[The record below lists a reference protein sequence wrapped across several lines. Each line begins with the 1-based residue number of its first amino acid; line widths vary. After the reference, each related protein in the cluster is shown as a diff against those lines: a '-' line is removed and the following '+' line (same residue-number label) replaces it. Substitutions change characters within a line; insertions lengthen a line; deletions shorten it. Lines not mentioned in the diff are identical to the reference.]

1 MRPLHYDLE
10 LHLAF
15 LLFQQDSLYVQGLGV
30 FSVRRYGAEI
40 QLPAGLILPPARR
53 LSFAPEASGDSSIL
67 LDHLCSIEGFTRAEA
82 ADATD
87 HCVAEWNRVLDRG
100 HRLNLRGLGSL
111 RRSDHSWVFKA
122 TLEAN
127 FLSASYG
134 LPMFRMDLLQAAEQA
149 LAVHSDPAA
158 PRARSWYAAAIV
170 AGALGLAAV
179 GGSKDDFRDLIQ
191 SASLRSDLGSWW
203 SSQSSLVKNFAGD
216 AASWASNNF
225 KSLGS
230 SAQGS
235 KAPEAEP
242 AVKTSEAPLSEPKV
256 LAEPKAKAEPKAIA
270 EPKALAEPKAKA
282 EPKAIADR
290 PSAPAKAES
299 ASAKTES
306 VSVEPAGSYALIVG
320 AFSEEANATR
330 LVASLRKAGY
340 PAKMVQ
346 SSVGL
351 NKVALRTFAN
361 ENSARKAKTELRADF
376 PAIWIYRE

>member
-100 HRLNLRGLGSL
+100 DRLNLKGLGSL
-111 RRSDHSWVFKA
+111 RRSDHAWVFKA
-122 TLEAN
+122 SLEAN
-127 FLSASYG
+127 FLAASYG
-134 LPMFRMDLLQAAEQA
+134 LPIFRMDLLQAADQA
-149 LAVHSDPAA
+149 LAAHSDPAA
-158 PRARSWYAAAIV
+158 PRVRSWYAAAIV

-179 GGSKDDFRDLIQ
+179 GGSKDDFRGLVQ

-203 SSQSSLVKNFAGD
+203 SSQSSLVQNFAGD
-216 AASWASNNF
+216 ASSWASDRF
-225 KSLGS
+225 KSMSS
-230 SAQGS
+230 SANNSEVPG
-235 KAPEAEP
+235 AEP
-242 AVKTSEAPLSEPKV
+242 AVKTSEAPLSEPVAIAK
-256 LAEPKAKAEPKAIA
+256 PKALP
-270 EPKALAEPKAKA
+270 EPKALAEPKAEK
-282 EPKAIADR
+282 
-290 PSAPAKAES
+290 PSAPETAES
-299 ASAKTES
+299 VNA
-306 VSVEPAGSYALIVG
+306 EPAGNYALIVG
-320 AFSEEANATR
+320 AFSDKANATR

-376 PAIWIYRE
+376 PAIWIYRK

>member
-216 AASWASNNF
+216 ASSWASNNF

-235 KAPEAEP
+235 KAPGAEP
-242 AVKTSEAPLSEPKV
+242 AVKTSEAPLSEPVAIAK
-256 LAEPKAKAEPKAIA
+256 PKALP
-270 EPKALAEPKAKA
+270 EPKALAEPKAEPEGKA
-282 EPKAIADR
+282 EK
-290 PSAPAKAES
+290 PSAPETAES
-299 ASAKTES
+299 VNA
-306 VSVEPAGSYALIVG
+306 EPSEGYALIVG
-320 AFSEEANATR
+320 AFSDKANATR

-340 PAKMVQ
+340 PATMVE

-361 ENSARKAKTELRADF
+361 ENLARKAKTELRADF
-376 PAIWIYRE
+376 PAVWIYRE

>member
-15 LLFQQDSLYVQGLGV
+15 LLFQQDSLHVPGLGV

-40 QLPAGLILPPARR
+40 QLPSGLVLPPARR
-53 LSFAPEASGDSSIL
+53 LSFAPEASGHSSIL

-100 HRLNLRGLGSL
+100 DRLNLKGLGSL
-111 RRSDHSWVFKA
+111 RRSDHTWVFKA
-122 TLEAN
+122 SLEAN
-127 FLSASYG
+127 FLAASYG
-134 LPMFRMDLLQAAEQA
+134 LPIFRMDLLQAADQA
-149 LAVHSDPAA
+149 LTAHSDPAA
-158 PRARSWYAAAIV
+158 PRVRSWYAAAIV

-179 GGSKDDFRDLIQ
+179 GGSKDDFRGLVQ

-203 SSQSSLVKNFAGD
+203 SSQSTLVQNIAGE
-216 AASWASNNF
+216 ASSWASERF
-225 KSLGS
+225 KSIAS
-230 SAQGS
+230 PASEAQD
-235 KAPEAEP
+235 AEP
-242 AVKTSEAPLSEPKV
+242 AVPTTNAKPEDKPEAKPEATPEATAKPEAKPEAKLE
-256 LAEPKAKAEPKAIA
+256 AKAEPS
-270 EPKALAEPKAKA
+270 E
-282 EPKAIADR
+282 
-290 PSAPAKAES
+290 
-299 ASAKTES
+299 
-306 VSVEPAGSYALIVG
+306 GYALIVG
-320 AFSEEANATR
+320 AFSDKANATR

-376 PAIWIYRE
+376 PAVWIYRE

>member
-216 AASWASNNF
+216 ASSWASNNF

-242 AVKTSEAPLSEPKV
+242 AVKTSEAPLSEPK
-256 LAEPKAKAEPKAIA
+256 AEPKAE
-270 EPKALAEPKAKA
+270 LKA

-361 ENSARKAKTELRADF
+361 ENSARKAKVDLRADF

>member
-15 LLFQQDSLYVQGLGV
+15 LLFQQDSLHVPGLGV

-40 QLPAGLILPPARR
+40 QLPSGLVLPPARR
-53 LSFAPEASGDSSIL
+53 LSFAPEASGQSSVL

-82 ADATD
+82 ADATH

-100 HRLNLRGLGSL
+100 DRLNLRGLGSL
-111 RRSDHSWVFKA
+111 RRSDHTWVFKA
-122 TLEAN
+122 SLEAN
-127 FLSASYG
+127 FLAASYG
-134 LPMFRMDLLQAAEQA
+134 LPIFRMDLLQAADQA

-158 PRARSWYAAAIV
+158 PRVRSWYAAAIV

-179 GGSKDDFRDLIQ
+179 GGSKDDFRGLVQ

-203 SSQSSLVKNFAGD
+203 ASQSSLVQSFAGN
-216 AASWASNNF
+216 ATSWASERY

-230 SAQGS
+230 SENDGE
-235 KAPEAEP
+235 APGVET
-242 AVKTSEAPLSEPKV
+242 AVKTYAAPLSEP
-256 LAEPKAKAEPKAIA
+256 ATKAEPKALT
-270 EPKALAEPKAKA
+270 EPKAEPMAKV
-282 EPKAIADR
+282 ER
-290 PSAPAKAES
+290 TSAPAKAES
-299 ASAKTES
+299 PTAKPESANAEQ
-306 VSVEPAGSYALIVG
+306 AGSYALIVG
-320 AFSEEANATR
+320 AFSDKANATR

-340 PAKMVQ
+340 PASMVQ

-376 PAIWIYRE
+376 PAVWIYRE

>member
-15 LLFQQDSLYVQGLGV
+15 LLFQQDSLSVKGLGV

-53 LSFAPEASGDSSIL
+53 LSFAPEASGDSTIL

-158 PRARSWYAAAIV
+158 PRVRSWYAAAIV

-203 SSQSSLVKNFAGD
+203 SSQSSLVQNFAGD
-216 AASWASNNF
+216 ASSWASNNL

-242 AVKTSEAPLSEPKV
+242 AVKTPEAPLS
-256 LAEPKAKAEPKAIA
+256 EPKAIA
-270 EPKALAEPKAKA
+270 EPKAEPKAKA
-282 EPKAIADR
+282 ETPI
-290 PSAPAKAES
+290 APAKEES

-306 VSVEPAGSYALIVG
+306 ASAEPAGSYALIVG
-320 AFSEEANATR
+320 AFSEQANATR

>member
-216 AASWASNNF
+216 ASSWASNNF

-235 KAPEAEP
+235 KAPGAEP
-242 AVKTSEAPLSEPKV
+242 AVKTSEAPLSEPVAIAK
-256 LAEPKAKAEPKAIA
+256 PKALP
-270 EPKALAEPKAKA
+270 EPKALAEPKAEK
-282 EPKAIADR
+282 
-290 PSAPAKAES
+290 PSAPETAES
-299 ASAKTES
+299 VNA
-306 VSVEPAGSYALIVG
+306 EPAGNYALIVG
-320 AFSEEANATR
+320 AFSDKANATR